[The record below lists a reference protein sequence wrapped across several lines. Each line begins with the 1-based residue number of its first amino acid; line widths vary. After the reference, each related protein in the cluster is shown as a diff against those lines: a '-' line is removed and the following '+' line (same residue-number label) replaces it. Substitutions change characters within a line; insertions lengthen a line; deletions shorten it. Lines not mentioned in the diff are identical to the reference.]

1 MELSSDKLLIMYE
14 DMVKIR
20 RFEEK
25 AIEFFTQGLI
35 RGSMHLYIGEE
46 AVAVGVC
53 HALRQDDYI
62 VSTHR
67 GHGHCLAKGTDIN
80 RTMAELLGK
89 ATGCCKGKGGS
100 MHIADLDTG
109 NLGANGIVA
118 AGIPV
123 AVGAALS
130 SQYRGTDQVAV
141 AFFGDGATNQGV
153 FHESMNLAAIWR
165 LPVLFVCEN
174 NLYGIT
180 VPAKEAVA
188 VTDIAD
194 RAKAYNI
201 PGVIVDGNDVRA
213 VYQAACQAVAR
224 ARAGAGPT
232 LLECK
237 TYRHEGHYKGDPC
250 VYRSDEELRQWKERD
265 PIQHLAKVLV
275 GEGIA
280 AQTELEQIH
289 RQVEQAIAAAS
300 AFALES
306 PEPSPEDLLQDVFAS

>member
-1 MELSSDKLLIMYE
+1 
-14 DMVKIR
+14 
-20 RFEEK
+20 
-25 AIEFFTQGLI
+25 
-35 RGSMHLYIGEE
+35 
-46 AVAVGVC
+46 
-53 HALRQDDYI
+53 
-62 VSTHR
+62 
-67 GHGHCLAKGTDIN
+67 
-80 RTMAELLGK
+80 
-89 ATGCCKGKGGS
+89 

-130 SQYRGTDQVAV
+130 AQYRGTDQVAV

-201 PGVIVDGNDVRA
+201 PGAIVDGNDVRA
-213 VYQAACQAVAR
+213 VYQATCQAVAR

-280 AQTELEQIH
+280 AQAELEQIH
-289 RQVEQAIAAAS
+289 LKVEQAIAVAS
-300 AFALES
+300 AFAIES